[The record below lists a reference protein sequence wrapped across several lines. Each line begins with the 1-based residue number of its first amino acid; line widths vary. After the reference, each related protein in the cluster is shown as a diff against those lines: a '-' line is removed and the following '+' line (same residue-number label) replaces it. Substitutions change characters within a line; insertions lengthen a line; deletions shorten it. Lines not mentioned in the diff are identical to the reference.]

1 MADPARLV
9 GLHFFNPVARM
20 MLVEIVAGAR
30 TRAELVSVAAAFAR
44 KIDKLPLPVKSAPG
58 FLVNRILAPYL
69 MEAMRCVDEGIA
81 PETVDE
87 AALAFGMPVGP
98 IELADSVGL
107 DICLAVG
114 KMLGGGAEPPKK
126 LTALIAA
133 GALGRKTGRGFYEWA
148 GGKAI
153 KHRPGTV
160 PEGLAGR
167 LIDPMLAEA
176 GGALDEGIVADA
188 DLVDAGAIFGTGFAP
203 FTGGP
208 LHYRAAHAGSTS

>member
-1 MADPARLV
+1 
-9 GLHFFNPVARM
+9 
-20 MLVEIVAGAR
+20 
-30 TRAELVSVAAAFAR
+30 
-44 KIDKLPLPVKSAPG
+44 
-58 FLVNRILAPYL
+58 

-126 LTALIAA
+126 LTELIAA
-133 GALGRKTGRGFYEWA
+133 GALGRKTGRGFYDWT
-148 GGKAI
+148 GGKAA
-153 KHRPGTV
+153 KRPPGVT
-160 PEGLAGR
+160 PPGLADR

-176 GGALDEGIVADA
+176 KAALSEGIVADA

-208 LHYRAAHAGSTS
+208 LHYVAARDG